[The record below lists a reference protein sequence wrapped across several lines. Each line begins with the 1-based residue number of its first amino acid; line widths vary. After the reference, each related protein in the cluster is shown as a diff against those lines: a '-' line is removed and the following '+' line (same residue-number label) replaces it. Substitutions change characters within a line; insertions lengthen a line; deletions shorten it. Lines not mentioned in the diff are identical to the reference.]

1 MAVPHPVGQ
10 RSTAKPESEQR
21 LAPVFESDLGR
32 LYKADCLALLRQL
45 TREGVV
51 VDMVFADPP
60 YNIGKADWDKF
71 DPGAYLN
78 WSVEWVR
85 AAASILRDGGSLFV
99 MGFPETLADVKY
111 LVTRSVKE
119 FTSCRWLTW
128 HYRNKPSLNG
138 NDWVRSQEAI
148 LHLRKGAKFTFNL
161 ESIREPYN
169 SHTLNYP
176 GHEHGITSQYG
187 NGRDEAGNVYVW
199 QPANGGAK
207 PRDVMIIPAICNQ
220 TDERAEHPT
229 QKPEELLRKLV
240 LATTDEGQTVL
251 DPFGGSGTTYIACE
265 QTGRRWI
272 GVENNS
278 RYCRVIEDRI
288 RRLPRHPLSYWLSI
302 DKAREANRSKVRGRT
317 LAKTLD

>member
-1 MAVPHPVGQ
+1 MAAVQVS
-10 RSTAKPESEQR
+10 RSTTPKGGDGRTPS
-21 LAPVFESDLGR
+21 PVFRSDLGE
-32 LYKADCLALLRQL
+32 LYRTDCLALLSRLSRQ
-45 TREGVV
+45 GVV

-60 YNIGKADWDKF
+60 YNIGKASWDKF
-71 DPGAYLN
+71 DPEAYLN
-78 WSVEWVR
+78 WMVEWIG
-85 AAASILRDGGSLFV
+85 ASGALLREGGSLYV

-111 LVTRSVKE
+111 LVTRSSRD

-128 HYRNKPSLNG
+128 HYRNKPSLNST
-138 NDWVRSQEAI
+138 DWVRSQEAI
-148 LHLRKGAKFTFNL
+148 LHLRKGTKFTFNL
-161 ESIREPYN
+161 DSVREPYN

-187 NGRDEAGNVYVW
+187 NGRDESGKVYVW
-199 QPANGGAK
+199 QPSKGGAK

-240 LATTDEGQTVL
+240 LASTDEGQTVL
-251 DPFGGSGTTYIACE
+251 DPFGGSGTTYVACE

-272 GVENNS
+272 GGETDT
-278 RYCRVIEDRI
+278 RYCQVIESRI

-302 DKAREANRSKVRGRT
+302 DKSREDNRNKVRGRA
-317 LAKTLD
+317 LGKTLG